1 MDSLQKSKSI
11 YEDDEDDNLNFNY
24 GTSRENL
31 MSASQLYYKP
41 ARGESI
47 NSSRSRDLSF
57 HEGHGD
63 APSCLKKGSFITRVW
78 IMTSVSL
85 GAGAFVQ
92 PKVVARVGYLQ
103 GVLIIFFFGLV
114 TNYAQ
119 ILLLTVLNAKERQ
132 EALFLKK
139 NYNNNIKNH
148 GNKNAQEDPLMANSD
163 PGESKYNSYSEV
175 SNEVLGNTGLIIS
188 CLTMSISCLVANAG
202 QLATATQMLHDLL
215 CWYFTGSY
223 DYPFS
228 RQMRAG
234 MLLFLGALIL
244 PFCINFSDLHSLRY
258 ISTVS
263 VTTCIVLV
271 FSMIYLAVYKIATEG
286 YATGVDAAPQVV
298 WDIRGVV
305 GGSAAIC
312 FAYSSIINVVSV
324 YNEDISHVDQNS
336 TSPRRNRN
344 GNSKLDIHKR
354 KLNKMIKVTSTASL
368 ICCFL
373 YSSLSFASVLA
384 WGQKCQRNTGNI
396 LYMIPLDQ
404 YWVTFWCFC
413 LVVAITLLYPLIN
426 VPVVNNFEGLI
437 LILLTGEN
445 PNTTVGKK
453 KLEVILSKHQDGS
466 IIKFL
471 LNNRRSFISFFGMVI
486 VICLDTFVTD
496 LADLFGL
503 CGSLG
508 LGTISM
514 ILPALLAI
522 KERKILNSTTHLF
535 GAAFLM
541 LIGLIITFGSSSAI
555 IFSLINKS
563 D

>member
-1 MDSLQKSKSI
+1 M
-11 YEDDEDDNLNFNY
+11 
-24 GTSRENL
+24 
-31 MSASQLYYKP
+31 
-41 ARGESI
+41 
-47 NSSRSRDLSF
+47 
-57 HEGHGD
+57 
-63 APSCLKKGSFITRVW
+63 
-78 IMTSVSL
+78 
-85 GAGAFVQ
+85 
-92 PKVVARVGYLQ
+92 
-103 GVLIIFFFGLV
+103 
-114 TNYAQ
+114 
-119 ILLLTVLNAKERQ
+119 
-132 EALFLKK
+132 
-139 NYNNNIKNH
+139 
-148 GNKNAQEDPLMANSD
+148 
-163 PGESKYNSYSEV
+163 
-175 SNEVLGNTGLIIS
+175 
-188 CLTMSISCLVANAG
+188 
-202 QLATATQMLHDLL
+202 
-215 CWYFTGSY
+215 
-223 DYPFS
+223 
-228 RQMRAG
+228 
-234 MLLFLGALIL
+234 
-244 PFCINFSDLHSLRY
+244 
-258 ISTVS
+258 
-263 VTTCIVLV
+263 
-271 FSMIYLAVYKIATEG
+271 
-286 YATGVDAAPQVV
+286 DAAPQVV

>member
-1 MDSLQKSKSI
+1 MESLQKRNSI
-11 YEDDEDDNLNFNY
+11 YEQDDEDDNLNFNY
-24 GTSRENL
+24 GTSVENL
-31 MSASQLYYKP
+31 MNASKQYYRNS
-41 ARGESI
+41 RGNSI
-47 NSSRSRDLSF
+47 NSARSRDLSF

-119 ILLLTVLNAKERQ
+119 VLLLIVLNAKERQ
-132 EALFLKK
+132 V
-139 NYNNNIKNH
+139 N
-148 GNKNAQEDPLMANSD
+148 NKNKNSQEDPLIMERNNNNNNNVIQD
-163 PGESKYNSYSEV
+163 EPKYSSYSEV
-175 SNEVLGNTGLIIS
+175 SHQVLGNAGLIIS

-228 RQMRAG
+228 KSMRAG

-271 FSMIYLAVYKIATEG
+271 FSMIYLACYKLATDG
-286 YATGVDAAPQVV
+286 YEIGDDATPAVV
-298 WDIRGVV
+298 WDLGGVV

-324 YNEDISHVDQNS
+324 YNEDVGSNNGTNRDGSMKSDEHNTNS
-336 TSPRRNRN
+336 EMMYN
-344 GNSKLDIHKR
+344 R
-354 KLNKMIKVTSTASL
+354 KLNKMIKVTSSASL

-373 YSSLSFASVLA
+373 YSSLSFATVLA

-396 LYMIPLDQ
+396 LYMVPLDQ

-426 VPVVNNFEGLI
+426 VPVVNNFEGLV

-445 PNTTVGKK
+445 PNTSIGKK
-453 KLEVILSKHQDGS
+453 KLEMVLNNQKDNPIGR
-466 IIKFL
+466 FL
-471 LNNRRSFISFFGMVI
+471 LNNRRSLITFFGMII

-514 ILPALLAI
+514 ILPALLAL
-522 KERKILNSTTHLF
+522 KERKLLNSTAHFFGSIFLF
-535 GAAFLM
+535 
-541 LIGLIITFGSSSAI
+541 LIGLVITFGSSTVI
-555 IFSLINKS
+555 IINLINKS

>member
-132 EALFLKK
+132 EAFLLK
-139 NYNNNIKNH
+139 NNIKNH
-148 GNKNAQEDPLMANSD
+148 SNKNAQEDPLVANND
-163 PGESKYNSYSEV
+163 AGESKYNSYSEV

-286 YATGVDAAPQVV
+286 YASGEDAAPQVV
-298 WDIRGVV
+298 WDIRGVI

-324 YNEDISHVDQNS
+324 YNEDISHVNNNS

-344 GNSKLDIHKR
+344 SNNKIDIHKR

-426 VPVVNNFEGLI
+426 VPVVNNFEGLV

-445 PNTTVGKK
+445 PNTTLGKR
-453 KLEVILSKHQDGS
+453 KLEVILNKHQDGS
-466 IIKFL
+466 IVKFL
-471 LNNRRSFISFFGMVI
+471 LNNRRSLISFFGMLI

-522 KERKILNSTTHLF
+522 KERKLLNSTTHLF

-541 LIGLIITFGSSSAI
+541 FVGLIITFGSSSVI
-555 IFSLINKS
+555 IYSLIKKAN
-563 D
+563 